1 MKIVLKQDHE
11 KNGVLYKEGDEIEVT
26 KEEYDFIM
34 RCYMEDRKKQIEN
47 LEQLE
52 LDILPSKKGVK

>member
-11 KNGVLYKEGDEIEVT
+11 KNGIRYLEGEEIEVT

-34 RCYMEDRKKQIEN
+34 SCYLAQRKQLRQE

-52 LDILPSKKGVK
+52 LNIENKVKGKK